1 MPSID
6 IASVET
12 TRSWLRKSQRV
23 TVLTGAGVSAES
35 GVPLFRG
42 DGGLWQTHRPEDLA
56 TPQAFARDPQLVWE
70 WYDWRR
76 ARVADALPNPGHYAL
91 AELEQRVP
99 DFTLITQNVDGL
111 HDRAGSRNILKL
123 HGDIWQLRCTHC
135 GEEKTNTDVPL
146 SELPPY
152 CSCGALLRPAIVWFG
167 ESLPTGVLQ
176 TAADAA
182 ARAELFLV
190 IGTSAL
196 VQPAASLPLMAQQG
210 GARLVEINPQPT
222 PLSTHADINLVG
234 PAGELL
240 PELIPTPESTTN

>member
-1 MPSID
+1 M
-6 IASVET
+6 ASVGT
-12 TRSWLRKSQRV
+12 IRDWLRESQRV

-42 DGGLWQTHRPEDLA
+42 ADGLWQKHRPEDLA
-56 TPQAFARDPQLVWE
+56 TPQAFARDPRVVWE

-76 ARVADALPNPGHYAL
+76 ARVAEAKPNPGHYAL
-91 AELEQRVP
+91 GELEQRLA

-111 HDRAGSRNILKL
+111 HDRAGSRNVVKL
-123 HGDIWQLRCTHC
+123 HGDIWRLRCTHC
-135 GEEKTNTDVPL
+135 RQESANTEVPL

-152 CSCGALLRPAIVWFG
+152 CSCGGLQRPAVVWFG
-167 ESLPTGVLQ
+167 ESLSTSLLQ

-182 ARAELFLV
+182 TRAQVFFV

-196 VQPAASLPLMAQQG
+196 VQPAASLPLMAQQN
-210 GARLVEINPQPT
+210 GARLVEINPQTT
-222 PLSTHADINLVG
+222 PLSAHADINLVG

-240 PELIPTPESTTN
+240 PTLIAALESTTP